1 MSTLQ
6 RLSNFELAFQA
17 NNLLIKTK
25 QQSSNELESSLIEFS
40 KEISDILKS
49 NYKEA
54 KITSKH
60 IPNPFTCILQR
71 HQVIITTKLN
81 TTNINIHID
90 LISNSILINNKKT
103 NSENNLN
110 YVSKLLKKILTS
122 LKDQTASIHL
132 VEIK

>member
-1 MSTLQ
+1 MPTLQ

-17 NNLLIKTK
+17 NSLLIKTK

-40 KEISDILKS
+40 KEIADILKS

-54 KITSKH
+54 KITSKN

-71 HQVIITTKLN
+71 HQVIITTNLN

-90 LISNSILINNKKT
+90 LISNSILINNKKS

-110 YVSKLLKKILTS
+110 YVSKLLKKILAS